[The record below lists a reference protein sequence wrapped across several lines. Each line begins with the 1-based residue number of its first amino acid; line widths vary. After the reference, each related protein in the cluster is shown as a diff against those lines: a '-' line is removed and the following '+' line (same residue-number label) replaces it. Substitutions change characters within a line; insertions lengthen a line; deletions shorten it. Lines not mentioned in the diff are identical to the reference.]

1 MIRTLISVLVRMR
14 SNVRRWRRF
23 EISGPATGGYPGG
36 SETAGPNRSSNT
48 AVKIMKRV
56 ASNIVVAVIIAT
68 SSTAGAQTPAPLAR
82 IPINTSRDRIMVPAS
97 VNGTTN
103 LSFMLDTG
111 FSMTMIHPDLPE
123 LLKLRRVGEITVVG
137 IAGEEKAPTYEGA
150 LFAIGAVQYQPRRV
164 GALTSDA
171 GRRRRRD
178 GIIGSGL
185 FRQCVVEIDFAR
197 KQLVLYAPTNFTYAG
212 SGEVIALRFR
222 RGGTTPI
229 INASVNGTNGAVIRG
244 EFEIDSGCDS
254 GVCLGHDF
262 IEANHLLDDGQT
274 RTGGKFGV
282 GGGARTRSG
291 HLPQLQIG
299 RMKIDKPDTDF
310 FIEGSP
316 VDRGLAGHIGFG
328 VLKHFK
334 VIFDYSRRQ
343 MILERP

>member
-1 MIRTLISVLVRMR
+1 MEMMGRAVLKILVATMIVTT
-14 SNVRRWRRF
+14 F
-23 EISGPATGGYPGG
+23 GA
-36 SETAGPNRSSNT
+36 A
-48 AVKIMKRV
+48 
-56 ASNIVVAVIIAT
+56 
-68 SSTAGAQTPAPLAR
+68 AQTSAPLAR
-82 IPINTSRDRIMVPAS
+82 ISINTSRDRIMVPAK
-97 VNGTTN
+97 VNESNN

-111 FSMTMIHPDLPE
+111 FSMTMVHPE
-123 LLKLRRVGEITVVG
+123 LAESLKLRRVGEITVVG
-137 IAGEEKAPTYEGA
+137 IAGDEKAPTYEGA
-150 LFAIGAVQYQPRRV
+150 LFDIGGVKYAPRRV

-197 KQLVLYAPTNFTYAG
+197 NQLALYAPSNFTYAG
-212 SGEVIALRFR
+212 KGEVIPIRFHR
-222 RGGTTPI
+222 RGTTPI
-229 INASVNGTNGAVIRG
+229 IDAVINTTNGAVVRG

-262 IEANHLLDDGQT
+262 IEANRLLDDTQT

-282 GGGARTRSG
+282 GGGAQTRSG

-299 RMKIDKPDTDF
+299 AAKIDRPDTDF
-310 FIEGSP
+310 FLEDSP

-334 VIFDYSRRQ
+334 VTFDYSRRQ
-343 MILERP
+343 MILEKR